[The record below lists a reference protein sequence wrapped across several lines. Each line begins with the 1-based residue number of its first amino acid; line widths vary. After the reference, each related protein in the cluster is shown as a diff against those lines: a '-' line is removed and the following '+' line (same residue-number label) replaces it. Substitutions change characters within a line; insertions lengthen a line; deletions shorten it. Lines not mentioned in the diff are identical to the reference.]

1 MLLTLPLLQ
10 SEVRDLPRWAESLA
24 AAQAA
29 FPVHGNHGN
38 HHAIMHAP
46 RLVSWLFP
54 EKTQGPKKKN
64 KWISIYGVNTHYGS
78 P

>member
-1 MLLTLPLLQ
+1 MLPTLPLLQ
-10 SEVRDLPRWAESLA
+10 SEVRDSPRWAESLA

-29 FPVHGNHGN
+29 FPV
-38 HHAIMHAP
+38 HAP

-54 EKTQGPKKKN
+54 EKTQGPKKTN
-64 KWISIYGVNTHYGS
+64 KWISIYGVNTYYGS